1 MTTNIASGNKV
12 YTNIDYDTIYLNV
25 VNKYDKNVH
34 QNDYKWYMNYSMDI
48 VNSYLS
54 NNADL
59 SDIIIDDYGY
69 MNSVRDYENDGMI
82 DVYFF
87 DENNVSKKALASYLI
102 NRVFI
107 NAYAI
112 QLEMLADDED
122 LLSDTDTIY
131 INSDDEG

>member
-34 QNDYKWYMNYSMDI
+34 QNDYKWYMNYSTDI

-54 NNADL
+54 NNAEL

>member
-34 QNDYKWYMNYSMDI
+34 QNDYKWYMNYSTDI

-54 NNADL
+54 NNAEL

-131 INSDDEG
+131 INSDDED

>member
-87 DENNVSKKALASYLI
+87 DENNVSKKRLRHI
-102 NRVFI
+102 
-107 NAYAI
+107 
-112 QLEMLADDED
+112 
-122 LLSDTDTIY
+122 
-131 INSDDEG
+131 

>member
-102 NRVFI
+102 NRVFT

>member
-34 QNDYKWYMNYSMDI
+34 QNDYKWYMNYSTDI

-54 NNADL
+54 NNAEL

-69 MNSVRDYENDGMI
+69 MNSVCDYENDGMI

-131 INSDDEG
+131 INSDDED

>member
-34 QNDYKWYMNYSMDI
+34 QNDYKWYMNYSTDI

-54 NNADL
+54 NNAEL

-102 NRVFI
+102 NRVFT

-131 INSDDEG
+131 INSDDED